1 MNLLC
6 MTGNIGG
13 DVKVN
18 NVGGTAVANFSVA
31 MTAGYGDKKS
41 TIWLQAS
48 LWGKQAESKL
58 VDYLVKG
65 QQVALT
71 GEFSM
76 REYEGKQFPQL
87 RISTIELVGGKKDGA
102 ASSAPQQQSR
112 PAPQQSQQAAP
123 PDSFDES
130 IPFAPAHYL
139 TGV

>member
-31 MTAGYGDKKS
+31 MTAGYGEKKS

-76 REYEGKQFPQL
+76 REYEGKQYPQL
-87 RISTIELVGGKKDGA
+87 RISTIDLVGGKSDG
-102 ASSAPQQQSR
+102 SSSQPNPQQQSR
-112 PAPQQSQQAAP
+112 PAPQQSAP
-123 PDSFDES
+123 SDDFDSSE
-130 IPFAPAHYL
+130 IPF
-139 TGV
+139 

>member
-13 DVKVN
+13 DVKVS

-31 MTAGYGDKKS
+31 MTAGFGDKKS

-65 QQVALT
+65 QQVALS

-76 REYEGKQFPQL
+76 REYEGKQYPQL
-87 RISTIELVGGKKDGA
+87 RISTIDLVGGKSEGGSQPK
-102 ASSAPQQQSR
+102 PQQSK
-112 PAPQQSQQAAP
+112 PQPSQQAAP
-123 PDSFDES
+123 PDDFDSE

-139 TGV
+139 MGA

>member
-31 MTAGYGDKKS
+31 MTAGFGDKKT

-65 QQVALT
+65 QQVALS

-76 REYEGKQFPQL
+76 REYEGKQYPQL
-87 RISTIELVGGKKDGA
+87 RISTIDLVGGKSDGG
-102 ASSAPQQQSR
+102 SSAPK
-112 PAPQQSQQAAP
+112 PQQSSPKPQPAP
-123 PDSFDES
+123 VDDFDADQ
-130 IPFAPAHYL
+130 IPF
-139 TGV
+139 

>member
-31 MTAGYGDKKS
+31 MTAGFGDKKT

-65 QQVALT
+65 QQVALS

-76 REYEGKQFPQL
+76 REYEGKQYPQL
-87 RISTIELVGGKKDGA
+87 RISTIDLVGSKKDGD
-102 ASSAPQQQSR
+102 APQQQHSR

-123 PDSFDES
+123 PDNFSDS

-139 TGV
+139 MGA

>member
-41 TIWLQAS
+41 TIWLQCS

-65 QQVALT
+65 QQVALS

-76 REYEGKQFPQL
+76 REHDSKQYPQL
-87 RISTIELVGGKKDGA
+87 RISTIDLVGGKSEGGSQTK
-102 ASSAPQQQSR
+102 PQQQSR
-112 PAPQQSQQAAP
+112 PAPQQAAP
-123 PDSFDES
+123 QPAQDFDSFDED
-130 IPFAPAHYL
+130 IPF
-139 TGV
+139 

>member
-13 DVKVN
+13 DAKVN
-18 NVGGTAVANFSVA
+18 SVGGTAVANFSVA
-31 MTAGYGDKKS
+31 MTAGYGDKKT

-76 REYEGKQFPQL
+76 REYEGKQYPQL
-87 RISTIELVGGKKDGA
+87 RITTIDLVGGKSEGGNQ
-102 ASSAPQQQSR
+102 STPRQQQSS
-112 PAPQQSQQAAP
+112 PAPQPAP
-123 PDSFDES
+123 DAFDDQS
-130 IPFAPAHYL
+130 IPF
-139 TGV
+139 

>member
-31 MTAGYGDKKS
+31 MTAGFGDKKT

-65 QQVALT
+65 QQVALS

-76 REYEGKQFPQL
+76 REYEGKQYPQL
-87 RISTIELVGGKKDGA
+87 RISTIDLVGGKSDGGGNA
-102 ASSAPQQQSR
+102 APRAQQQSR
-112 PAPQQSQQAAP
+112 PAPQPAP
-123 PDSFDES
+123 DDGFDDSS
-130 IPFAPAHYL
+130 IPF
-139 TGV
+139 

>member
-13 DVKVN
+13 DVKIN

-31 MTAGYGDKKS
+31 MTAGYGDKKT
-41 TIWLQAS
+41 TIWLQCS

-65 QQVALT
+65 QQVALS

-76 REYEGKQFPQL
+76 REHDSKQYPQL
-87 RISTIELVGGKKDGA
+87 RVSTIDLIGGKSEGNSQPK
-102 ASSAPQQQSR
+102 PQQQSR
-112 PAPQQSQQAAP
+112 PQPSQQSAP
-123 PDSFDES
+123 PDEMEMD
-130 IPFAPAHYL
+130 IPF
-139 TGV
+139 

>member
-65 QQVALT
+65 QQVALS

-76 REYEGKQFPQL
+76 REHDGTQYPQL
-87 RISTIELVGGKKDGA
+87 RVSTIDLVGGKKDGG
-102 ASSAPQQQSR
+102 SSPAPQQSR

-139 TGV
+139 MGA

>member
-31 MTAGYGDKKS
+31 MTAGFGDKKT

-65 QQVALT
+65 QQVALS

-76 REYEGKQFPQL
+76 REYEGKQYPQL
-87 RISTIELVGGKKDGA
+87 RVSTIDLVGGKKDSDS
-102 ASSAPQQQSR
+102 SSAPQQQSR
-112 PAPQQSQQAAP
+112 PAPQQSQQSAP
-123 PDSFDES
+123 PDNFDES

-139 TGV
+139 MGA

>member
-65 QQVALT
+65 QQVALS

-76 REYEGKQFPQL
+76 REYEGKQYPQL
-87 RISTIELVGGKKDGA
+87 RISTIDLVGGKSEGV
-102 ASSAPQQQSR
+102 SSSTK
-112 PAPQQSQQAAP
+112 PQQSSQKPQPAP
-123 PDSFDES
+123 ADEFDADQ
-130 IPFAPAHYL
+130 IPF
-139 TGV
+139 

>member
-31 MTAGYGDKKS
+31 MTAGFGDKKT

-65 QQVALT
+65 QQVALS

-76 REYEGKQFPQL
+76 REYEGKQYPQL
-87 RISTIELVGGKKDGA
+87 RISTIDLVGGKKDGD
-102 ASSAPQQQSR
+102 APQQQQSR

-123 PDSFDES
+123 PDSFEDS

-139 TGV
+139 TGA

>member
-31 MTAGYGDKKS
+31 MTAGFGDKKS

-65 QQVALT
+65 QQVALS

-76 REYEGKQFPQL
+76 REYENKLYPQL
-87 RISTIELVGGKKDGA
+87 RISTIDLVGGKSEGGSQTK
-102 ASSAPQQQSR
+102 PQQQQSR
-112 PAPQQSQQAAP
+112 PAPQPAPDDDLDSQ
-123 PDSFDES
+123 
-130 IPFAPAHYL
+130 IPF
-139 TGV
+139 

>member
-13 DVKVN
+13 EVKVN

-65 QQVALT
+65 QQVALS

-76 REYEGKQFPQL
+76 REYEGKQYPQL
-87 RISTIELVGGKKDGA
+87 RVSTIDLVGGKSDSGSA
-102 ASSAPQQQSR
+102 APK
-112 PAPQQSQQAAP
+112 PQQSKPTPPAA
-123 PDSFDES
+123 DDFDADQ
-130 IPFAPAHYL
+130 IPF
-139 TGV
+139 

>member
-31 MTAGYGDKKS
+31 MTAGFGDKKS

-65 QQVALT
+65 QQVALS

-76 REYEGKQFPQL
+76 REYEGKQYPQL
-87 RISTIELVGGKKDGA
+87 RISTIDLVGGKSDGG
-102 ASSAPQQQSR
+102 SQPK
-112 PAPQQSQQAAP
+112 PQQSSPKPQPQPQPAP
-123 PDSFDES
+123 DDGFDDSS
-130 IPFAPAHYL
+130 IPF
-139 TGV
+139 

>member
-13 DVKVN
+13 DAKVN
-18 NVGGTAVANFSVA
+18 NVSGTAVANFSVA
-31 MTAGYGDKKS
+31 MTAGYGEKKT

-65 QQVALT
+65 QQVAMT

-87 RISTIELVGGKKDGA
+87 RITTIDLVGGKSDGG
-102 ASSAPQQQSR
+102 SSQPKPQQQSK
-112 PAPQQSQQAAP
+112 PAPQQSAP
-123 PDSFDES
+123 DDSFSDD
-130 IPFAPAHYL
+130 IPF
-139 TGV
+139 

>member
-31 MTAGYGDKKS
+31 MTAGFGEKKT

-65 QQVALT
+65 QQVALS

-76 REYEGKQFPQL
+76 REYEGKQYPQL
-87 RISTIELVGGKKDGA
+87 RISTIDLVGGKSEGGSQPK
-102 ASSAPQQQSR
+102 QQQSK
-112 PAPQQSQQAAP
+112 PQPSQQAAP
-123 PDSFDES
+123 PDDFEDS

-139 TGV
+139 MGA

>member
-31 MTAGYGDKKS
+31 MTAGFGDKKT

-65 QQVALT
+65 QQVALS

-76 REYEGKQFPQL
+76 REYEGKQYPQL
-87 RISTIELVGGKKDGA
+87 RISTIDLVGGKSDGGGA
-102 ASSAPQQQSR
+102 QPKPQQQSSQSA
-112 PAPQQSQQAAP
+112 PKPQQDDGFD
-123 PDSFDES
+123 DSS
-130 IPFAPAHYL
+130 IPF
-139 TGV
+139 

>member
-13 DVKVN
+13 DAKVN

-31 MTAGYGDKKS
+31 MTAGYGEKKT

-87 RISTIELVGGKKDGA
+87 RITTIDLVGGKSEGGSQPK
-102 ASSAPQQQSR
+102 PQQQSKPQ
-112 PAPQQSQQAAP
+112 PAQQP
-123 PDSFDES
+123 GPDDNFSDD
-130 IPFAPAHYL
+130 IPF
-139 TGV
+139 

>member
-31 MTAGYGDKKS
+31 MTAGFGDKKT

-65 QQVALT
+65 QQVALS

-76 REYEGKQFPQL
+76 REYEGKQYPQL
-87 RISTIELVGGKKDGA
+87 RISTIDLVGGKGDGGGA
-102 ASSAPQQQSR
+102 QPKPQQQSSQSA
-112 PAPQQSQQAAP
+112 PKPQQDDGFD
-123 PDSFDES
+123 DSS
-130 IPFAPAHYL
+130 IPF
-139 TGV
+139 

>member
-13 DVKVN
+13 DVKLN

-31 MTAGYGDKKS
+31 MTAGFGDKKS

-65 QQVALT
+65 QQVALS

-76 REYEGKQFPQL
+76 REHEGKQYPQL
-87 RISTIELVGGKKDGA
+87 RISTIDLVGGKSDGG
-102 ASSAPQQQSR
+102 SQPK
-112 PAPQQSQQAAP
+112 PQQSSQKPQPAP
-123 PDSFDES
+123 ADDFDADQ
-130 IPFAPAHYL
+130 IPF
-139 TGV
+139 

>member
-13 DVKVN
+13 DAKVN

-31 MTAGYGDKKS
+31 MTAGFGDKKT

-87 RISTIELVGGKKDGA
+87 RITTIDLVGSKSEGNSQPK
-102 ASSAPQQQSR
+102 PQQQSR
-112 PAPQQSQQAAP
+112 SAPQQAAP
-123 PDSFDES
+123 ADDFDADS
-130 IPFAPAHYL
+130 IPF
-139 TGV
+139 

>member
-13 DVKVN
+13 DAKVN

-31 MTAGYGDKKS
+31 MTAGYGEKKT

-87 RISTIELVGGKKDGA
+87 RITTIDLVGGKSDGG
-102 ASSAPQQQSR
+102 SSQPKPQQQSK
-112 PAPQQSQQAAP
+112 PQPSQQAAP
-123 PDSFDES
+123 DDMEMD
-130 IPFAPAHYL
+130 IPF
-139 TGV
+139 

>member
-31 MTAGYGDKKS
+31 MTAGFGDKKS

-65 QQVALT
+65 QQVALS

-76 REYEGKQFPQL
+76 REYEGKQYPQL
-87 RISTIELVGGKKDGA
+87 RVSTIDLVGGKKDGD
-102 ASSAPQQQSR
+102 APQQQQSR
-112 PAPQQSQQAAP
+112 QAPQQSQQAAP
-123 PDSFDES
+123 PDDFGSD

-139 TGV
+139 MGA

>member
-31 MTAGYGDKKS
+31 MTAGFGDKKS

-65 QQVALT
+65 QQVALS

-76 REYEGKQFPQL
+76 REYEGKQYPQL
-87 RISTIELVGGKKDGA
+87 RISTIDLVGGKSDGN
-102 ASSAPQQQSR
+102 SSPR
-112 PAPQQSQQAAP
+112 PSSEPSARKNEPHK
-123 PDSFDES
+123 PDDGFDDSS
-130 IPFAPAHYL
+130 IPF
-139 TGV
+139 

>member
-13 DVKVN
+13 DAKVN
-18 NVGGTAVANFSVA
+18 NVSGTAVANFSVA
-31 MTAGYGDKKS
+31 MTAGFGEKKT

-76 REYEGKQFPQL
+76 REYEGKQYPQL
-87 RISTIELVGGKKDGA
+87 RISTIDLVGGKSD
-102 ASSAPQQQSR
+102 SSNQAPRQQQSS
-112 PAPQQSQQAAP
+112 PQQSQQAAP
-123 PDSFDES
+123 PDDFDS
-130 IPFAPAHYL
+130 SDIPF
-139 TGV
+139 